1 MAYIA
6 TKATYIGE
14 EEVKDGN
21 GKPIVDDNGNPVKRI
36 KTDVD
41 DVIFATGEVIVLI
54 EEVNKGQHFDLSIE
68 DKGSTYFAPTQI
80 KIGDGMHSFR
90 ELNWLQTLDYN
101 QVRNSIDK
109 SVEEHTTNLSKT
121 YTQFKQEVNTKI
133 ELQNQRISTFID
145 VDSKEILKNLI
156 QDNYFSLS
164 SNGVLSA
171 FYDTSISTANNLKS
185 FSIGSSNSFNNNA
198 TNQIGRDCMT
208 FGTKNNTFGF
218 NNYSFGYNNNINGAY
233 VLTHGYQNTV
243 TTNEKNK
250 WTVCFGYKNEIKNE
264 NNNMVIGNSNS
275 VENSNS
281 FVFGG
286 HNTSSNVYS
295 VTMGYQNTVSGIYA
309 VAIGL
314 SNTSSYGSAI
324 AMGQNNTS
332 SGHCSVAMGCNN
344 DAVKNYSVAIGCE
357 NTAFGEYSVAMGH
370 HNTAS
375 GQYSVAMGGVNT
387 ASGQYSY
394 AEGNNTTASKLC
406 DHAEGYNT
414 NASGGN
420 SHAEGYNTITSAPGA
435 HAEGSSTTASGY
447 DAHAEGCHTTA
458 SGYYSHAEGYYTTAS
473 QYYSHAEGSSTVAS
487 GVCSHA
493 EGLDTK
499 ASSDYQH
506 VQGKYNVEDTEN
518 KFAFIIGNGTKN
530 SARSNA
536 FAIDWNGLIYLNNS
550 STGIDLTSEIG
561 GVKEDLTNLRTE
573 VDSIVISATG
583 DGNTA
588 AEVGQARVNAD
599 GVENSTLKQRL
610 DADFNGLQNQIST
623 TNTKI
628 DNEVGGIKE
637 DLVEIET
644 EILSKTVNL
653 YVDGYTEKESG
664 YLATKNSTNLTSS
677 SNYLTLKVRVKPNTT
692 YTITHQ
698 RHWGAFFDKN
708 GNNIGYIGGNSTD
721 YYDYTVTSPKNAAYM
736 WVVVPASEDL
746 NTYMVVEGETM
757 PATYVK
763 GELALQKYIDIKTT
777 TTPILNLH
785 HTQYVVYDITNKTIQ
800 IPACSIIYKS
810 KAFVLT
816 SRTISLSDVSTVDE
830 CWVLIFDYDN
840 TEIQPVRWK
849 NTFEYPVVGVVYKNK
864 IFLNGVLE
872 SQVQLTENGTII
884 GSNTNA
890 NAYISISD
898 AQKVVYHYDT
908 KKLVIPAPA
917 FTVINNKGVSRANTI
932 ELDLSTILVSGACMI
947 WCDETGE
954 IYATSWK
961 GDHRRNKGDY
971 LVGIIYQRNVVIF
984 GVKEEDIVVKD
995 ANVCF
1000 FGDSITAGVHTSK
1013 TYHMYWAEWGG
1024 FVCRNYGIG
1033 STGFVHTYT
1042 GDSLTGNGDEGLGTT
1057 VAQTGSNTVLD
1068 VMQSLETIDRCV
1080 IFAGTND
1087 FGGSEDITAFRIAVQ
1102 DTLDYALSKTP
1113 YVLVI
1118 TPIQRTNYKTQTNS
1132 IGKKLI
1138 DYTNVIKEECDS
1150 RGIYCVDGIDVPLN
1164 PDNTSYKS
1172 EFITDG
1178 LHPTVKGHTMLA
1190 RKLYTDFLV
1199 SMCK

>member
-1 MAYIA
+1 MS
-6 TKATYIGE
+6 
-14 EEVKDGN
+14 
-21 GKPIVDDNGNPVKRI
+21 
-36 KTDVD
+36 
-41 DVIFATGEVIVLI
+41 EVI
-54 EEVNKGQHFDLSIE
+54 K
-68 DKGSTYFAPTQI
+68 K
-80 KIGDGMHSFR
+80 
-90 ELNWLQTLDYN
+90 
-101 QVRNSIDK
+101 K
-109 SVEEHTTNLSKT
+109 SLG
-121 YTQFKQEVNTKI
+121 YT
-133 ELQNQRISTFID
+133 
-145 VDSKEILKNLI
+145 
-156 QDNYFSLS
+156 
-164 SNGVLSA
+164 
-171 FYDTSISTANNLKS
+171 
-185 FSIGSSNSFNNNA
+185 
-198 TNQIGRDCMT
+198 
-208 FGTKNNTFGF
+208 
-218 NNYSFGYNNNINGAY
+218 
-233 VLTHGYQNTV
+233 
-243 TTNEKNK
+243 
-250 WTVCFGYKNEIKNE
+250 
-264 NNNMVIGNSNS
+264 
-275 VENSNS
+275 
-281 FVFGG
+281 
-286 HNTSSNVYS
+286 
-295 VTMGYQNTVSGIYA
+295 
-309 VAIGL
+309 
-314 SNTSSYGSAI
+314 
-324 AMGQNNTS
+324 
-332 SGHCSVAMGCNN
+332 
-344 DAVKNYSVAIGCE
+344 
-357 NTAFGEYSVAMGH
+357 
-370 HNTAS
+370 
-375 GQYSVAMGGVNT
+375 
-387 ASGQYSY
+387 
-394 AEGNNTTASKLC
+394 AE
-406 DHAEGYNT
+406 
-414 NASGGN
+414 
-420 SHAEGYNTITSAPGA
+420 
-435 HAEGSSTTASGY
+435 
-447 DAHAEGCHTTA
+447 
-458 SGYYSHAEGYYTTAS
+458 
-473 QYYSHAEGSSTVAS
+473 
-487 GVCSHA
+487 
-493 EGLDTK
+493 
-499 ASSDYQH
+499 
-506 VQGKYNVEDTEN
+506 
-518 KFAFIIGNGTKN
+518 
-530 SARSNA
+530 
-536 FAIDWNGLIYLNNS
+536 
-550 STGIDLTSEIG
+550 
-561 GVKEDLTNLRTE
+561 E
-573 VDSIVISATG
+573 VDSALKKSILSYTG
-583 DGNTA
+583 
-588 AEVGQARVNAD
+588 
-599 GVENSTLKQRL
+599 L
-610 DADFNGLQNQIST
+610 
-623 TNTKI
+623 
-628 DNEVGGIKE
+628 NEIKE
-637 DLVEIET
+637 DLVEVET

-677 SNYLTLKVRVKPNTT
+677 SKYLTLKVRVKPNTT

-708 GNNIGYIGGNSTD
+708 GNNIGSIGGNSTD
-721 YYDYTVTSPKNAAYM
+721 YYDYTVTSPENAIYM

-763 GELALQKYIDIKTT
+763 GELALQKYIGIKTT

-785 HTQYVVYDITNKTIQ
+785 HTQYVVYDVTNKTIQ

-816 SRTISLSDVSTVDE
+816 SRTISLSDVSTDDE

-849 NTFEYPVVGVVYKNK
+849 NTFEYPVVGVAYKNK

-872 SQVQLTENGTII
+872 SQVQLTKNGTII
-884 GSNTNA
+884 RSNTNA

-908 KKLVIPAPA
+908 KKLIIPAPA

-954 IYATSWK
+954 IYATPWK
-961 GDHRRNKGDY
+961 GDRRRNKGDY

-1102 DTLDYALSKTP
+1102 NTLDYALSKTP

-1164 PDNTSYKS
+1164 PDNASYKS

-1178 LHPTVKGHTMLA
+1178 LHPTAKGHTMLA